1 MMGLR
6 RMHTDDWGNALLCKI
21 LAVAVPSA
29 ATLCRTLSEIAAL
42 FPRHSAQTLVLVE
55 KTPEGDVVESPG
67 IDVRF
72 MPLTSTKEQLEPS
85 GHTD

>member
-1 MMGLR
+1 MGLR
-6 RMHTDDWGNALLCKI
+6 CKHADDS
-21 LAVAVPSA
+21 VA
-29 ATLCRTLSEIAAL
+29 ATPFL
-42 FPRHSAQTLVLVE
+42 PRPPTCGRRYAQTLVLVE

-72 MPLTSTKEQLEPS
+72 VPLTSTKEQLEPS